1 MKTGENMK
9 FKIVADSSSNLLSFE
24 GVPYETVSLKVITA
38 QKEYV
43 DNAELDVA
51 AMVKDLR
58 TVKGRT
64 GTSCPNI
71 YEWKCAMSEADAV
84 FAVTITSN
92 LSGSHAAAL
101 QAKAELLEEHPE
113 KKICVLDSLST
124 GPEMHLIIEKLSALI
139 ATGKDFEAIECEI
152 REYMTHTHLIFCL
165 ESLLN
170 LARNGRVNPV
180 VAKVAGVLGIRIV
193 GVASEKG
200 TLELLYK
207 PRGGEK
213 ALLSVLDVM
222 KENGYKG
229 GRVRL
234 AHCNNEAGAARLA
247 AKIRA
252 LYPHAEIKI
261 LPTTALCSF
270 YAEEGGLMI
279 GYEDI

>member
-1 MKTGENMK
+1 MK
-9 FKIVADSSSNLLSFE
+9 FKIVSDSSSNILSFA
-24 GVPYETVSLKVITA
+24 GVPYTTVPLKIITNDR
-38 QKEYV
+38 EYI
-43 DNAELDVA
+43 DDAALDVA
-51 AMVKDLR
+51 GMVKGLR

-71 YEWKCAMSEADAV
+71 YEWKNAMEDADAV
-84 FAVTITSN
+84 FAITITSN
-92 LSGSHAAAL
+92 LSGAHAAAL
-101 QAKAELLEEHPE
+101 QAKAELLAQYPE

-124 GPEMHLIIEKLSALI
+124 GPEMQLVIEKLATLI
-139 ATGKDFEAIECEI
+139 NSGKSFEAIECEI

-165 ESLLN
+165 ESLAN

-193 GVASEKG
+193 GVASERG
-200 TLELLYK
+200 TLELLHK

-213 ALLSVLDVM
+213 ALCTVLEVM
-222 KENGYKG
+222 QRYGYQG
-229 GRVRL
+229 GAVRV
-234 AHCNNEAGAARLA
+234 AHCNNEVGATKLA

-252 LYPHAEIKI
+252 VYPAAEIKI
-261 LPTTALCSF
+261 IPTTALCSF

>member
-1 MKTGENMK
+1 MK
-9 FKIVADSSSNLLSFE
+9 FKIVSDSSSNILSFA
-24 GVPYETVSLKVITA
+24 GVPYTTVPLKIITNDR
-38 QKEYV
+38 EYI
-43 DNAELDVA
+43 DDAALDVA
-51 AMVKDLR
+51 GMVKDLR

-71 YEWKCAMSEADAV
+71 YEWKNAMEDADAV
-84 FAVTITSN
+84 FAITITSN
-92 LSGSHAAAL
+92 LSGAHAAAL
-101 QAKAELLEEHPE
+101 QAKAELLAQYPE

-124 GPEMHLIIEKLSALI
+124 GPEMQLVIEKLATLI
-139 ATGKDFEAIECEI
+139 NSGKSFEAIECEI

-165 ESLLN
+165 ESLAN

-193 GVASEKG
+193 GVASERG
-200 TLELLYK
+200 TLELLHK

-213 ALLSVLDVM
+213 ALCTVLEVM
-222 KENGYKG
+222 QRYGYQG
-229 GRVRL
+229 GAVRV
-234 AHCNNEAGAARLA
+234 AHCNNEVGATKLA

-252 LYPHAEIKI
+252 VYPAAEIKI
-261 LPTTALCSF
+261 IPTTALCSF

>member
-1 MKTGENMK
+1 MRI
-9 FKIVADSSSNLLSFE
+9 KIVSDSSSNLLSFS
-24 GVPYETVSLKVITA
+24 GAPYETVPLKIITA

-51 AMVKDLR
+51 EMVKDLR

-71 YEWKCAMSEADAV
+71 QEWKNAMQEADAV

-92 LSGSHAAAL
+92 LSGSYAAAR
-101 QAKAELLEEHPE
+101 QAKAELQAECPE
-113 KKICVLDSLST
+113 KKICVLDTLST
-124 GPEMHLIIEKLSALI
+124 GPEMQLLIEKLAELI
-139 ATGKDFEAIECEI
+139 AAGKDFEEIECEI
-152 REYMTHTHLIFCL
+152 RDYMSHTHLIFCL
-165 ESLLN
+165 ESLAN

-193 GVASEKG
+193 GVASPQG
-200 TLELLYK
+200 TLELLHK

-213 ALLSVLDVM
+213 ALTTVLDVM
-222 KENGYKG
+222 KQYGYKG

-234 AHCNNEAGAARLA
+234 AHCNNEVGATKLA
-247 AKIRA
+247 TKIRA
-252 LYPHAEIKI
+252 ICPQAEIKI
-261 LPTTALCSF
+261 VPTTALCSF

>member
-1 MKTGENMK
+1 MK
-9 FKIVADSSSNLLSFE
+9 FKIVSDSSSNILSFA
-24 GVPYETVSLKVITA
+24 GASYVTVPLKIITNER
-38 QKEYV
+38 EYV
-43 DNAELDVA
+43 DDAALDVSG
-51 AMVKDLR
+51 MVKDLR

-71 YEWKCAMSEADAV
+71 HEWKSAMAGADAV
-84 FAVTITSN
+84 FAITITSN

-101 QAKAELLEEHPE
+101 QAKAELLAEDPQ

-124 GPEMHLIIEKLSALI
+124 GPEMQLVIEKLAALI
-139 ATGKDFEAIECEI
+139 DAGGAFEEIECAI

-165 ESLLN
+165 QSLTN

-193 GVASEKG
+193 GVASEVG
-200 TLELLYK
+200 TLELLHK

-213 ALLSVLDVM
+213 ALSCILDVM
-222 KENGYKG
+222 KQYGYRG
-229 GRVRL
+229 GAVRL
-234 AHCNNEAGAARLA
+234 AHCNNEVGATKLA

-252 LYPHAEIKI
+252 LYSAAEVKI
-261 LPTTALCSF
+261 IPTTALCSF

-279 GYEDI
+279 GYEDV

>member
-1 MKTGENMK
+1 MN
-9 FKIVADSSSNLLSFE
+9 FKIVSDSSSNILSFA
-24 GVPYETVSLKVITA
+24 GASYATVPLKIITNER
-38 QKEYV
+38 EYV
-43 DNAELDVA
+43 DNAALDVA
-51 AMVKDLR
+51 GMVKALR

-71 YEWKCAMSEADAV
+71 YEWKSAMAGADAV
-84 FAVTITSN
+84 FAITITSN

-101 QAKAELLEEHPE
+101 QAKAELLAEDPE

-124 GPEMHLIIEKLSALI
+124 GPEMQLVIERLAALI
-139 ATGKDFEAIECEI
+139 DAGKAFEEIECEI

-165 ESLLN
+165 QSLTN
-170 LARNGRVNPV
+170 LARNGRVNHV

-193 GVASEKG
+193 GVASEVG

-213 ALLSVLDVM
+213 ALSCILDAM
-222 KENGYKG
+222 KQYGYRG
-229 GRVRL
+229 GAVRL
-234 AHCNNEAGAARLA
+234 AHCNNEVGATKLA

-252 LYPHAEIKI
+252 VYPAAEIKI
-261 LPTTALCSF
+261 IPTTALCSF
-270 YAEEGGLMI
+270 YAEGGGLMI

>member
-1 MKTGENMK
+1 MN
-9 FKIVADSSSNLLSFE
+9 FKIVSDSSSNILSFA
-24 GVPYETVSLKVITA
+24 GASYATVPLKIITNER
-38 QKEYV
+38 EYV
-43 DNAELDVA
+43 DDAALDVA
-51 AMVKDLR
+51 GMVKDLR

-71 YEWKCAMSEADAV
+71 YEWKSAMAGADAV
-84 FAVTITSN
+84 FAITITSN

-101 QAKAELLEEHPE
+101 QAKAELLAEDPS
-113 KKICVLDSLST
+113 KRICVLDSLST
-124 GPEMHLIIEKLSALI
+124 GPEMQLVIEKLAALI
-139 ATGKDFEAIECEI
+139 DAGKAFEEIECEI

-165 ESLLN
+165 QSLTN
-170 LARNGRVNPV
+170 LARNGRVNHV

-193 GVASEKG
+193 GVASEVG

-213 ALLSVLDVM
+213 ALSCILDVM
-222 KENGYKG
+222 KQYGYRG
-229 GRVRL
+229 GAVRL
-234 AHCNNEAGAARLA
+234 AHCNNEVGATKLA

-252 LYPHAEIKI
+252 VYPAAEIKI
-261 LPTTALCSF
+261 IPTTALCSF